1 MLSAA
6 TGTAKFV
13 SAVQCEYLYNQS
25 AQLAPQWDK
34 GFGRGKTLADRV
46 LSYTTLFLWGHE
58 ALA

>member
-34 GFGRGKTLADRV
+34 GSGRGKTLADRV
-46 LSYTTLFLWGHE
+46 LSYTTLFL
-58 ALA
+58 